1 MSKNTYSN
9 EIKEQAFLFWYDT
22 RNDSEVVCLL
32 KNRGYN
38 ITRTTIATWR
48 VKLDWN
54 TRASN
59 IDAKKQAAQ
68 DTTISFEETLLQ
80 DLQKQKE
87 RYDVYFDNLPAGKV
101 DNQAMYVYNQLCE
114 KLINLRNKINPKDK
128 KKAIG
133 LNNENVEAIK
143 KEILGLN

>member
-1 MSKNTYSN
+1 MSKTQYSN
-9 EIKEQAFLFWYDT
+9 EIKEKAFLFWYDT
-22 RNDSEVVCLL
+22 RTDSEVVRLL
-32 KNRGYN
+32 KSHGYN
-38 ITRTTIATWR
+38 ITRTTIASWR

-59 IDAKKQAAQ
+59 IDTKKQAAQ
-68 DTTISFEETLLQ
+68 DITISFEETLLQ

-87 RYDVYFDNLPAGKV
+87 RYDTYFDNLPAGKV

-133 LNNENVEAIK
+133 LNNENVEEINRQ
-143 KEILGLN
+143 ILGI

>member
-9 EIKEQAFLFWYDT
+9 EIKEQAFLFWYDI
-22 RNDSEVVCLL
+22 RNDSEVVRLL

-68 DTTISFEETLLQ
+68 DTAISFEETLLQ

-133 LNNENVEAIK
+133 LNNENVEEIK
-143 KEILGLN
+143 RQILGI

>member
-1 MSKNTYSN
+1 MSKTVYSN
-9 EIKEQAFLFWYDT
+9 EIREQAFLFWYDT
-22 RNDSEVVCLL
+22 RNDSEVVRLL

-128 KKAIG
+128 KKVIG
-133 LNNENVEAIK
+133 LNNENVEEIK
-143 KEILGLN
+143 RQILGI

>member
-1 MSKNTYSN
+1 MAKNIYSN
-9 EIKEQAFLFWYDT
+9 EVKEKAFLFWYDT
-22 RNDSEVVCLL
+22 RNDSEVVRLL

-87 RYDVYFDNLPAGKV
+87 RYDVYFDNLPSGKV

-114 KLINLRNKINPKDK
+114 KLISLRSKINPKDK
-128 KKAIG
+128 KKAVG
-133 LNNENVEAIK
+133 LNNENVEEIRK
-143 KEILGLN
+143 KILGL

>member
-1 MSKNTYSN
+1 MSKTVYSN
-9 EIKEQAFLFWYDT
+9 EIREQAFLFWYDT
-22 RNDSEVVCLL
+22 RNDSEVVRLL
-32 KNRGYN
+32 KQAGYS
-38 ITRTTIATWR
+38 ITRTTIASWR
-48 VKLDWN
+48 EKYGWE
-54 TRASN
+54 TRAES
-59 IDAKKQAAQ
+59 IDIKKQAAQ

-133 LNNENVEAIK
+133 LNNENVEEIK
-143 KEILGLN
+143 RQILGI

>member
-1 MSKNTYSN
+1 MTKNIYSN

-22 RNDSEVVCLL
+22 RNDSEVVRLL

-133 LNNENVEAIK
+133 LNNENVEEIK
-143 KEILGLN
+143 RQILGI

>member
-1 MSKNTYSN
+1 MSKTQYSN

-22 RNDSEVVCLL
+22 RNDSEVVRLL

-48 VKLDWN
+48 EKYGWE
-54 TRASN
+54 TRAES

-68 DTTISFEETLLQ
+68 DVSISFEETLLQ

-133 LNNENVEAIK
+133 LNNENVEEIK
-143 KEILGLN
+143 RQILGI

>member
-1 MSKNTYSN
+1 MSKTQYSN

-22 RNDSEVVCLL
+22 RNDSEVVRLL

-87 RYDVYFDNLPAGKV
+87 RYDVYFDNLPSGKV

-114 KLINLRNKINPKDK
+114 KLISLRSKINPKDK

-133 LNNENVEAIK
+133 LNNENMEEIK
-143 KEILGLN
+143 RQILGI

>member
-9 EIKEQAFLFWYDT
+9 EVKEKAFLFWYDT
-22 RNDSEVVCLL
+22 RNDSEVVRLL
-32 KNRGYN
+32 SNAGYS
-38 ITRTTIATWR
+38 ITRTTIASWR
-48 VKLDWN
+48 EKYDWQE
-54 TRASN
+54 RAES
-59 IDAKKQAAQ
+59 IDIKKQAAQ
-68 DTTISFEETLLQ
+68 DVSISFEESLLL

-133 LNNENVEAIK
+133 LNNENVEEIK
-143 KEILGLN
+143 RQILGI

>member
-1 MSKNTYSN
+1 MAKQQYSN
-9 EIKEQAFLFWYDT
+9 EIREQAFLFWYDC
-22 RNDSEVVCLL
+22 RNDTEVVRLL
-32 KNRGYN
+32 KQAGYS
-38 ITRTTIATWR
+38 ITRATISSWR
-48 VKLDWN
+48 EKYSWE
-54 TRASN
+54 TRADS
-59 IDAKKQAAQ
+59 IDIKKQAAQ
-68 DTTISFEETLLQ
+68 DVSISFEESLLL

-114 KLINLRNKINPKDK
+114 KLISLRSKINPKDK
-128 KKAIG
+128 KKVVG

>member
-22 RNDSEVVCLL
+22 RNDSEVVRLL

-133 LNNENVEAIK
+133 LNNENVEEIK
-143 KEILGLN
+143 RQILGI

>member
-1 MSKNTYSN
+1 MSKTQYSN

-22 RNDSEVVCLL
+22 RNDSEVVRLL

-38 ITRTTIATWR
+38 ITRTTIAIWR

-128 KKAIG
+128 KKNTG
-133 LNNENVEAIK
+133 LKHENIDEIR
-143 KEILGLN
+143 KEILGLD

>member
-1 MSKNTYSN
+1 MTKNIYSN

-22 RNDSEVVCLL
+22 RNDSEVVRLL
-32 KNRGYN
+32 KQAGYS
-38 ITRTTIATWR
+38 ITRATISSWR
-48 VKLDWN
+48 EKYSWE
-54 TRASN
+54 TRADS
-59 IDAKKQAAQ
+59 IDIKKQAAQ
-68 DTTISFEETLLQ
+68 DVSISFEESLLL

-87 RYDVYFDNLPAGKV
+87 RYDVYFDNLPSGKV

-133 LNNENVEAIK
+133 LNNENVEEIK

>member
-1 MSKNTYSN
+1 MAKQQYSN
-9 EIKEQAFLFWYDT
+9 EIREQAFLFWYDT
-22 RNDSEVVCLL
+22 RNDSEVVRLL

-87 RYDVYFDNLPAGKV
+87 RYDVYFDNLPSGKV

-133 LNNENVEAIK
+133 LNNENVEEIK
-143 KEILGLN
+143 RQILGI

>member
-1 MSKNTYSN
+1 MSKTQYSN

-22 RNDSEVVCLL
+22 RNDSEVVRLL

-133 LNNENVEAIK
+133 LNNENVEEIK
-143 KEILGLN
+143 RQILGI

>member
-1 MSKNTYSN
+1 MAKQQYSN
-9 EIKEQAFLFWYDT
+9 EIREQAFLFWYDT
-22 RNDSEVVCLL
+22 RNDSEVVRLL

-133 LNNENVEAIK
+133 LNNENVEEIK
-143 KEILGLN
+143 RQILGI

>member
-1 MSKNTYSN
+1 MSKTQYSN
-9 EIKEQAFLFWYDT
+9 EIKEKAFLFWYDT
-22 RNDSEVVCLL
+22 RNDSEVVRLL
-32 KNRGYN
+32 KSHGYN
-38 ITRTTIATWR
+38 ITRTTIASWR

-59 IDAKKQAAQ
+59 IDTKKQAAQ
-68 DTTISFEETLLQ
+68 DITISFEETLLQ

-87 RYDVYFDNLPAGKV
+87 RYDTYFDNLPAGKV

-133 LNNENVEAIK
+133 LNNENVEEIK
-143 KEILGLN
+143 RQILGI

>member
-1 MSKNTYSN
+1 MAKQQYSN
-9 EIKEQAFLFWYDT
+9 EIREQAFLFWYDT
-22 RNDSEVVCLL
+22 RNDSEVVRLL
-32 KNRGYN
+32 SSAGYN
-38 ITRTTIATWR
+38 ITRATISSWR
-48 VKLDWN
+48 EKYSWE
-54 TRASN
+54 TRADS
-59 IDAKKQAAQ
+59 IDIKKQAAQ
-68 DTTISFEETLLQ
+68 DVSISFEESLLL

-133 LNNENVEAIK
+133 LNNENVEEINRQ
-143 KEILGLN
+143 ILGI